1 MGFPLTGLPGRL
13 LVFPERGKKAPLIEA
28 GEVEKGRG
36 MKGWQIFRHSFN
48 LVMANLDQALRL
60 SLVLYLVQSA
70 YTIYSFLNPPE
81 MTEFEGTQI
90 PVMAPDTIL
99 PTIVL
104 GLLAVIASLWIA
116 VAWHRFALTG
126 ETAIGWVPRF
136 HGSEIISYL
145 GRSILIGIL
154 VVLGVVVVS
163 IPVGIISIGLPWLA
177 GVMSLILIG
186 LAAYLFFRLGI
197 MLPAAAL
204 GETLKL
210 GDAWE
215 ATKGQSGPI
224 LMLALIVVGASIVIQ
239 LPSWFNDDPTSIIS
253 LIYSLVVNWFA
264 TIIGIS
270 VLTTLYGH
278 FVEGRSIE

>member
-1 MGFPLTGLPGRL
+1 
-13 LVFPERGKKAPLIEA
+13 
-28 GEVEKGRG
+28 

-60 SLVLYLVQSA
+60 SLVLYLIQSI
-70 YTIYSFLNPPE
+70 YTVYSFLNPPE

-90 PVMAPDTIL
+90 PVMSPETIL
-99 PTIVL
+99 PTILL
-104 GLLAVIASLWIA
+104 GVLAVIASLWIA

-126 ETAIGWVPRF
+126 ETAAGWVPRF
-136 HGSEIISYL
+136 HGSEIMAYL

-154 VVLGVVVVS
+154 VVLGIVVVS
-163 IPVGIISIGLPWLA
+163 IPVGIISIGVPPLA
-177 GVMSLILIG
+177 GLLSLILIG
-186 LAAYLFFRLGI
+186 LGAYLFFRLGV

-204 GETLKL
+204 GEKLTL
-210 GDAWE
+210 GAAWDA
-215 ATKGQSGPI
+215 TRGQSATI

-239 LPSWFNDDPTSIIS
+239 LPSWLNDDPNSVINVV
-253 LIYSLVVNWFA
+253 YSLVVNWFA

-278 FVEGRSIE
+278 FVENRSID

>member
-1 MGFPLTGLPGRL
+1 
-13 LVFPERGKKAPLIEA
+13 
-28 GEVEKGRG
+28 

-70 YTIYSFLNPPE
+70 YTVYSFLNPPE
-81 MTEFEGTQI
+81 MMDFEGTQV
-90 PVMAPDTIL
+90 PVMSPEVIVPTIL
-99 PTIVL
+99 L

-126 ETAIGWVPRF
+126 ESAVGWVPRF
-136 HGSEIISYL
+136 HGSAIMGYL
-145 GRSILIGIL
+145 GRSIMIGLL
-154 VVLGVVVVS
+154 VVLGVIVVS
-163 IPVGIISIGLPWLA
+163 IPVGIISIGLPPLA
-177 GVMSLILIG
+177 GIMSLILIG

-204 GETLKL
+204 GEKLTL
-210 GDAWE
+210 GDAWD
-215 ATKGQSGPI
+215 ATKGQSGTI
-224 LMLALIVVGASIVIQ
+224 LTLALIVVGASIVVQ
-239 LPSWFNDDPTSIIS
+239 LPSWFNDDPGSVINIV
-253 LIYSLVVNWFA
+253 YSLVVNWFA

-278 FVEGRSIE
+278 FVENRPID